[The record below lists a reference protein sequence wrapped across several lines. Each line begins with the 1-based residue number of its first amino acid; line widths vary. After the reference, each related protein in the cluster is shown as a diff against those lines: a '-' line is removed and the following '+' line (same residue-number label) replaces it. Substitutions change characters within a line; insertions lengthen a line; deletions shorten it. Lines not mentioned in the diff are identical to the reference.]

1 MKFRSDFVTNSSSS
15 SFIIA
20 YNNDIEESI
29 DRQVFGMCFEYVD
42 CTSEERQF
50 MVNSLISNIQSNH
63 KTKEEILQLAA
74 EQFEHEAW
82 YKYFKE
88 VRYDIDKMDSP
99 EKEEFTKKYISENI
113 AALEELLKDKENF
126 SYISYSDNDGS
137 LYGALEHNVT
147 PNLVEC
153 VEQFSHH

>member
-20 YNNDIEESI
+20 YNDDFEDSI
-29 DRQVFGMCFEYVD
+29 NRQVFDMYFEYGEY
-42 CTSEERQF
+42 TEEDRNF
-50 MVNSLISNIQSNH
+50 MIRCLVEDIRSKS
-63 KTKEEILQLAA
+63 KTKEEILKLA
-74 EQFEHEAW
+74 EEEFEHEAW
-82 YKYFKE
+82 YKYFRE
-88 VRYDIDKMDSP
+88 VHYDIDKMDSP
-99 EKEEFTKKYISENI
+99 EKEEFTKKFIKENI
-113 AALEELLKDKENF
+113 EALKELLKEKTSF
-126 SYISYSDNDGS
+126 AYISYSDNDGS